1 MHRYDEAAESCRR
14 ALDLDPYH
22 LLTLSVLTEVRAHQH
37 RAGEALAAAEQAVQA
52 HGRFF
57 MTLAALAEAYGAA
70 GRKEDTHRVLEE
82 LQGLGRA
89 YLPPGGIA
97 RIYSILEDTDASLE
111 CAGNAVE

>member
-1 MHRYDEAAESCRR
+1 
-14 ALDLDPYH
+14 
-22 LLTLSVLTEVRAHQH
+22 
-37 RAGEALAAAEQAVQA
+37 
-52 HGRFF
+52 

-97 RIYSILEDTDASLE
+97 RIYSILGDTDAAFE
-111 CAGNAVE
+111 WAGKAVEQHDPLILMIKIDPAFDSLRFDPRYLALLQKMNFA

>member
-57 MTLAALAEAYGAA
+57 MTLASLAEAYATA
-70 GRKEDTHRVLEE
+70 GRKEDALRVLEE
-82 LQGLGRA
+82 LQELGRGA
-89 YLPPGGIA
+89 YRPAGVIA
-97 RIYSILEDTDASLE
+97 HVYRILGDTDA
-111 CAGNAVE
+111 